1 MNTISKDQSIITQ
14 VAAKIA
20 ADLTP
25 KTDDIMT
32 NIANWAIAFD
42 ATTEALL
49 EKHGMTDNG
58 MTEAEVTQAV
68 ISTFGATPAPAQT
81 PAPQASAP
89 AGGFQVRIKG
99 KQHGPI
105 PAWLHNEC
113 AKVGVTEVW
122 DNRDGLSAN
131 PKRPWFK
138 AVQGDSAFWEPRAKR

>member
-42 ATTEALL
+42 ATTDALL
-49 EKHGMTDNG
+49 EKHGMTNNG
-58 MTEAEVTQAV
+58 MTEQEVTQAV
-68 ISTFGATPAPAQT
+68 ISTFGATPVETPA

-105 PAWLHNEC
+105 PAWLHSEC

>member
-32 NIANWAIAFD
+32 NIANLAIAFD

-49 EKHGMTDNG
+49 EKHGMTT
-58 MTEAEVTQAV
+58 MTEPQATQA
-68 ISTFGATPAPAQT
+68 ITEAFNATPVQETPA
-81 PAPQASAP
+81 PAPQAST
-89 AGGFQVRIKG
+89 GGFQVRIKG
-99 KQHGPI
+99 QQHGPV
-105 PAWLHNEC
+105 PAWLHTEC

-138 AVQGDSAFWEPRAKR
+138 AVSGDKAFWEPRAKR

>member
-42 ATTEALL
+42 ATTDALL
-49 EKHGMTDNG
+49 EKHGMSNNG

-68 ISTFGATPAPAQT
+68 ISTFGATPMET
-81 PAPQASAP
+81 SAPQASAP

>member
-68 ISTFGATPAPAQT
+68 ISTFGATPAPA

>member
-42 ATTEALL
+42 ATTDALL
-49 EKHGMTDNG
+49 EKHGMSNNG
-58 MTEAEVTQAV
+58 MTEQEVTQAV
-68 ISTFGATPAPAQT
+68 ISTFGATPVET
-81 PAPQASAP
+81 PTQAPQASS
-89 AGGFQVRIKG
+89 GGFQVRIKG
-99 KQHGPI
+99 TQHGPI
-105 PAWLHNEC
+105 PAWLHAEC
-113 AKVGVTEVW
+113 AKVGVNEVW
-122 DNRDGLSAN
+122 DNRDGLQAN

-138 AVQGDSAFWEPRAKR
+138 AVSGDKAFWEPRAKR